1 MDLIQKIQ
9 QLVEQL
15 PDDMVQGM
23 PADAKK
29 MIVVKFGWE
38 APEIKTSPKVEKL
51 LKVVSSLSDEEKQE
65 FMTNCP
71 LSHNQI

>member
-29 MIVVKFGWE
+29 MIVVKFGGE
-38 APEIKTSPKVEKL
+38 APEIKMSPKVEKL
-51 LKVVSSLSDEEKQE
+51 IKVVSSLSDEEKQE

-71 LSHNQI
+71 LSHNQ